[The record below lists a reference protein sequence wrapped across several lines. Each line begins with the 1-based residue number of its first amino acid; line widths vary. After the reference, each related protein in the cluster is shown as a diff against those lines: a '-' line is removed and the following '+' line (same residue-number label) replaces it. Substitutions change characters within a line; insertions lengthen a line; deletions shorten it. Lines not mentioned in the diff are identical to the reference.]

1 MRIDKPLKVMLK
13 ITSHDSPLTST
24 MTVNIDELQQ
34 VFELGDLESICV
46 NGKQKYLDSIGKYS
60 IFIFTFNKMTQCSA
74 ASEADFV
81 DVDFLTVEMEI
92 PPQDRRGKCWLVIFY
107 AES

>member
-1 MRIDKPLKVMLK
+1 MRTDKPLKVMLK

-46 NGKQKYLDSIGKYS
+46 NGKQKYLENTLFSYSPSIK
-60 IFIFTFNKMTQCSA
+60 
-74 ASEADFV
+74 
-81 DVDFLTVEMEI
+81 
-92 PPQDRRGKCWLVIFY
+92 
-107 AES
+107 